1 MGAAHIVSGWFTLE
15 EDIAGVGHCTVIA
28 SVSAEAFGQAA
39 DVFSA
44 ERTGW

>member
-1 MGAAHIVSGWFTLE
+1 MGAAHIVPGWFTLD
-15 EDIAGVGHCTVIA
+15 EDIAGVGHCTAIA
-28 SVSAEAFGQAA
+28 SASAGAFGQAA